1 MQIGILN
8 LPKILLHLVTHC
20 VTHTINPQIK
30 TIFFLLKC
38 TDENLNLML
47 CKCQTKTNAIE
58 ITEFNNRIDC
68 VASEW
73 S

>member
-1 MQIGILN
+1 MI
-8 LPKILLHLVTHC
+8 KLLKNWIINANWDFESTENFTAFSQTLCDSHNQ
-20 VTHTINPQIK
+20 NPQIK

-58 ITEFNNRIDC
+58 IT
-68 VASEW
+68 
-73 S
+73 